1 MLAEYAIQNVKGIKE
16 SFDNAAS
23 NKIMEYK
30 DANLFNM
37 VTTSEVTEIFTSTEG
52 MTGSKELG
60 ELETPPVLTL
70 EDGYSVTLTEKRF
83 GGAIILS
90 ESEYKR
96 YDGDSSVKV
105 AQFLERKRNQL
116 LLEVTNYFLVET
128 HKLYNEAFVSTDY
141 LAPDGA
147 VMAGVHTWKSGGT
160 FNNSIT
166 AVLLESA
173 IDSAMEYAGAFTD
186 PSGKPMPLNFTT
198 LVVKKGSAAHREAIR
213 IFASG
218 INPTA
223 VADVNIYEGGSFKII
238 ATPYISYANRLN
250 WFLIDESLENPL
262 YVGIG
267 MLPQLNSPIVE
278 SNEAIRSNCTGFFK
292 LGISNMPYA
301 IFGSTGAA

>member
-37 VTTSEVTEIFTSTEG
+37 VNTSEVTEIFTSTEG
-52 MTGSKELG
+52 MTGAKELG
-60 ELETPPVLTL
+60 ELETPPVLSL

-90 ESEYKR
+90 EAEYKR

-116 LLEVTNYFLVET
+116 LLEVTNWFLVET

-147 VMAGVHTWKSGGT
+147 VICGVHTWKSGGT
-160 FNNSIT
+160 FDNGIT
-166 AVLLESA
+166 SVFSETALDER
-173 IDSAMEYAGAFTD
+173 MEYAGAFTD
-186 PSGKPMPLNFTT
+186 PSGKPMPLNFTA
-198 LVVKKGSAAHREAIR
+198 LVVKKGSAAHREAIKLL
-213 IFASG
+213 ASG

-223 VADVNIYEGGSFKII
+223 VSDVNIYEGGSIKII
-238 ATPYISYANRLN
+238 ATPYISYANRAN
-250 WFLIDESLENPL
+250 WFLIDESLGNPL

-267 MLPQLNSPIVE
+267 QMPQMNEPILDKNMSVF
-278 SNEAIRSNCTGFFK
+278 SAVTGFVK
-292 LGISNMPYA
+292 IGVNNMPFA
-301 IFGSTGAA
+301 ISGSTGAA

>member
-37 VTTSEVTEIFTSTEG
+37 VDTSQVTEIFTSTEG
-52 MTGSKELG
+52 MAGAKNLS

-96 YDGDSSVKV
+96 YANDDTVMV
-105 AQFLERKRNQL
+105 PTFLERKRNQL
-116 LLEVTNYFLVET
+116 LLEVTNLFLVET

-147 VMAGVHTWKSGGT
+147 VLCGTHTWKSGGT
-160 FNNSIT
+160 FDNGVT
-166 AVLLESA
+166 AVFSETA
-173 IDSAMEYAGAFTD
+173 VDNAMEYAGAFTD
-186 PSGKPMPLNFTT
+186 PSGKPMPLNFSA
-198 LVVKKGSAAHREAIR
+198 LVVKKGSAAHREAIKL
-213 IFASG
+213 FASG
-218 INPTA
+218 INPTS
-223 VADVNIYEGGSFKII
+223 VADVNIYEGDVKII
-238 ATPYISYANRLN
+238 ATPYITYANRLN
-250 WFLIDESLENPL
+250 WFLIDETLGNPL
-262 YVGIG
+262 FVGLG
-267 MLPQLNSPIVE
+267 MLPQMNEPIRE
-278 SNEAIRSNCTGFFK
+278 SNEAIRSNVTGFWK
-292 LGISNMPYA
+292 QGINNMPFA
-301 IFGSTGAA
+301 IYGSDGSN